1 MIQFGKKRGYFL
13 EIDLIPD
20 YLSRGEKGSSK
31 LSAQRMS
38 MQQFH
43 QRWCDGGVHTAY
55 PRVCMLPGISHAD
68 HTGRMIMIEE
78 VRHYNLWQI
87 FSAVEKYRNT
97 VEKYRNTVEK
107 YKY

>member
-1 MIQFGKKRGYFL
+1 
-13 EIDLIPD
+13 
-20 YLSRGEKGSSK
+20 
-31 LSAQRMS
+31 

-78 VRHYNLWQI
+78 VRHYNLWQR
-87 FSAVEKYRNT
+87 FSAVDKYRNT
-97 VEKYRNTVEK
+97 EIQMRISEIRKRNAMFADIREVNLQPVKHVKKEIFR
-107 YKY
+107 